1 MKMNLQF
8 FAVKAVHGKDL
19 IYLMRV
25 LGDTAQASVVPY
37 TTEDELSMSAD
48 GDTVITKDGPVTTPG
63 TPEIEF
69 SKTALLFV
77 DEGKETVDT
86 IVDKLKKA
94 MLNQTKVE
102 LWEVN
107 LKRPA
112 SSGGKYKGTYYRGTL
127 SEFNVNASAE
137 DNVEVS
143 YTYKVD
149 ETGKDGDVT
158 VSETQKEVAS
168 YVFTDTTET
177 GA

>member
-112 SSGGKYKGTYYRGTL
+112 SSGKYKGTYYRGTL

-137 DNVEVS
+137 DNVEVA

-149 ETGKDGDVT
+149 ETGKEGDGT
-158 VSETQKEVAS
+158 VYETQ
-168 YVFTDTTET
+168 
-177 GA
+177 

>member
-112 SSGGKYKGTYYRGTL
+112 SSGKYKGTYYRGTL

-137 DNVEVS
+137 DNAEVS
-143 YTYKVD
+143 YTYKA
-149 ETGKDGDVT
+149 EGTGEDGDVT

-168 YVFTDTTET
+168 YVFTDTTQT